1 MTKLPRL
8 FRKAETG
15 EVWESLGEVWKS
27 PKRVWEKCGER
38 LEKSDVRLGKVGKS
52 VVRDGKRL
60 VEAGQSPLK
69 ERRNSGNRAM
79 SVRKKSDKRAERER

>member
-15 EVWESLGEVWKS
+15 KVWESLGEVWKS

-38 LEKSDVRLGKVGKS
+38 LEKSDVRLGKVEKS
-52 VVRDGKRL
+52 VVCDGKRL
-60 VEAGQSPLK
+60 VGAGPSPLK
-69 ERRNSGNRAM
+69 ERCE
-79 SVRKKSDKRAERER
+79 SDKRAERER